1 MISTIGFLVGGEIE
15 MARLESEKT
24 SLSEQLETRKLVER
38 AKGILQRDLGLTEEL
53 AYKTMQKESRQRRK
67 SMRDI
72 AEAVI
77 LSEELRRDQPA
88 KKA

>member
-77 LSEELRRDQPA
+77 LSDELRRDQPA